1 MTVINPATDIPS
13 QIDTVEKLAAW
24 CAGILFANFPEMT
37 VVEGVGYTERAAQVG
52 DFWVAADL
60 KTRKIVRLSL
70 QVSADHLSGSGKPWT
85 FVQPLGNAPIPAAF
99 KAN

>member
-24 CAGILFANFPEMT
+24 CAGILFANNPTLT
-37 VVEGVGYTERAAQVG
+37 VIEGVGYTERAAQIG
-52 DFWVAADL
+52 DFWVAADA

-70 QVSADHLSGSGKPWT
+70 EVSADHLSGSGKPWT
-85 FVQPLGNAPIPAAF
+85 FVQPLSSTAIPTAF
-99 KAN
+99 KGN

>member
-1 MTVINPATDIPS
+1 MTTLNTATDIPS

-24 CAGILFANFPEMT
+24 CAGILFATNPTLT
-37 VVEGVGYTERAAQVG
+37 VIEGVGYTERAAQVG
-52 DFWVAADL
+52 DFWVAADS

-70 QVSADHLSGSGKPWT
+70 EVSADHLSGTGKPWT
-85 FVQPLGNAPIPAAF
+85 FVQPLSNTPIPASF